1 MAFLFLVHKLL
12 GKGKNKKME
21 TSQLESMIHNYTAT
35 LMNFI
40 PSLVGALL
48 VLVIGLWII
57 KQLEKGIT
65 KYFER
70 KDFDVSL
77 ESFLKSLTTTGL
89 KLFLIVSVAGMV
101 GFPTSSLLA
110 ILGAAGLAVG
120 LALQG
125 SLSNF
130 AGGVLVLIFKPY
142 KVGDLVTLMDKFG
155 EVREIQIFNTII
167 VTPDNKTVILPNG
180 AVSNGVIINH
190 SKQGRLLVDLRV
202 KVDFGADVD
211 KVKRIIL
218 DTLNADPKVLKDPA
232 ATVNVI
238 DYAEGAV
245 VLCVRP
251 QATVANYWDV
261 YFNSLENIQKA
272 LNANGI
278 EGPRVVRHILDK

>member
-1 MAFLFLVHKLL
+1 
-12 GKGKNKKME
+12 ME
-21 TSQLESMIHNYTAT
+21 TTQIESMIHNYTST
-35 LMNFI
+35 LLNFI
-40 PSLVGALL
+40 PSLIGAIV
-48 VLVIGLWII
+48 VLVIGLWVI

-101 GFPTSSLLA
+101 GFPTSSLFA

-180 AVSNGVIINH
+180 AVSNGVIVNH

-232 ATVNVI
+232 ATVNVF